1 MMKTPKAKRLN
12 HFKTGIFASLDQK
25 KQQLIDEGR
34 TIYNLSIGTPDFTPH
49 PDVMKAVSDAS
60 LEASNYK
67 YALTEMP
74 ELVETLIGYYK
85 NRFGVELKED
95 EIVAV
100 HGSQEGIGHI
110 GLALCDEKDV
120 VLLPDPGYPIFE
132 VGAYFG
138 QAEIYYYPLLEKN
151 GYLPCLSEID
161 EKILERT
168 KFIILSYPSNPVGAV
183 ATKEVYR
190 EIIALAKKYGF
201 IIVNDNAYS
210 DIIFDGNESF
220 SFLSLDGA
228 KDVGIE
234 FYSLSKS
241 FNITGA
247 RISFALGNKEILDAF
262 RLLRSQYDFGV
273 FKPVQYGAIAA
284 MRLDRS
290 YVEAQRLEYSR
301 RRDALCSGLR
311 SIGWNVPD
319 SKGTM
324 FVWAPLPKGYDD
336 SVKFCNLLMEKTGV
350 ICTPGSAFGK
360 NGEGYVRFALVKS
373 VDELEKI
380 TKIIGESN
388 IVNRL

>member
-1 MMKTPKAKRLN
+1 MKTAQAARME
-12 HFKTGIFASLDQK
+12 HFQTGIFASLDEK
-25 KQQLIDEGR
+25 KQAMINEGR
-34 TIYNLSIGTPDFTPH
+34 TIYNLSIGTPDFKPH
-49 PDVMKAVSDAS
+49 ESVMRAVS
-60 LEASNYK
+60 EACLDPENYK
-67 YALTEMP
+67 YALTELP
-74 ELVETLIGYYK
+74 VLTETFIEYYK
-85 NRFGVELKED
+85 NRFGVVLSPD
-95 EIVAV
+95 EITAV

-110 GLALCDEKDV
+110 GLALCNKGDV

-138 QAEIYYYPLLEKN
+138 EADIHYYPLLEKN
-151 GYLPCLSEID
+151 NYLPKLSELD
-161 EKILERT
+161 EDVLKRT

-183 ATKEVYR
+183 ATKEVYN

-241 FNITGA
+241 FNVTGA
-247 RISFALGNKEILDAF
+247 RISFAVGNKEVLDAF

-273 FKPVQYGAIAA
+273 FKPVQYGAVAA
-284 MRLDRS
+284 MKLDGSVVENQRLD
-290 YVEAQRLEYSR
+290 YQK
-301 RRDALCSGLR
+301 RRDALCAGLR
-311 SIGWNVPD
+311 KIGWNVPN

-324 FVWAPLPKGYDD
+324 FVWAPLPDGYTD
-336 SVKFCNLLMEKTGV
+336 SVKFCDELMEKTGV
-350 ICTPGSAFGK
+350 ICTPGTAFGK

-373 VDELEKI
+373 AEELEKI
-380 TKIIGESN
+380 VSIISKSG
-388 IVNRL
+388 IVK